1 MKLVSPNSKTKLMF
15 VSTQVSAEQCDIADQ
30 VKQRNCG
37 QIFEVTDT
45 LEHEFQSLHLSNNE
59 NTTANSPVN
68 SDIVHISSNK
78 TETQRATDDA
88 LLFMDGFT
96 KSIVDLNLSEKNTNA
111 IFRLCGTLVN
121 NLKNLAVR
129 MNNDDNQ
136 MTPSHIIESSTNLF
150 LDQLTKRNSTFKRNK
165 QLSSS
170 CFYVPPREIAIGTRW
185 ELKKVIDHQGD
196 KNSIEQII
204 QNTYQYVSPVETIES
219 LFKNEEFR
227 NCYLKNNTVL
237 DHTCESGRYKHF
249 CCGSTYKNSA
259 FFRENPLALQIHLA
273 SDDFEI
279 CSPLQSKAG
288 VHKICAIYFTIRNL
302 PTRHLS
308 KLNNIYIVALCNAN
322 DLKSKTTDFNN
333 LWQQIVFDLKYLEQF
348 GIDVI
353 GHGKLKG
360 TLTHLSFDNLG
371 ANFSLGFPA
380 CFVSSHYCRHCMRS
394 KDECQTICS
403 DDGHCKRSKNDYAKQ
418 LKIVEQSEKVDFN
431 ETKGVKMYCKL
442 NDLDYFHILDNPTVD
457 PMHDLLE
464 GCIPFLLKKVF
475 TRCIEK
481 RIFSES
487 DLNWMI
493 QFHKFGKLDRCN
505 IPSSLELNKRSLG
518 QNASQM
524 LCLFRNLPFILSEY
538 SEHIEIKAIWRSIT
552 SLLRITEIALAQIV
566 TEIELSILKRE
577 VMIHLNSII
586 LTFKEHLRPKHH
598 FLLHYEA
605 IIRVMG
611 PLIALTMMRFE
622 AKHQQIKKMVGDN
635 KNFRNINK
643 TLAIKHQKMLSSNI
657 FCDKDVIET
666 LKLSSVTPQ
675 FILDHVALLN
685 QNNIDSESLL
695 KTDLL
700 RVNNCEYFPGLFF
713 IHDFLLYEICYVLM
727 SHDKY
732 YLLAKEM
739 EIGNFNEFL
748 NCFEIKAKIVTDF
761 MIINQQEIKNA
772 KTFES
777 KMFKNKVYVVAATL
791 DLNKTN
797 IWK

>member
-1 MKLVSPNSKTKLMF
+1 MSEVN
-15 VSTQVSAEQCDIADQ
+15 DI
-30 VKQRNCG
+30 
-37 QIFEVTDT
+37 
-45 LEHEFQSLHLSNNE
+45 LEHEFRLLNISNNE
-59 NTTANSPVN
+59 NKTGNSAGEF
-68 SDIVHISSNK
+68 DIVHIGSNK
-78 TETQRATDDA
+78 TETQCATDDA
-88 LLFMDGFT
+88 LAFMNVFT
-96 KSIVDLNLSEKNTNA
+96 KSIIDLNLSEKNTNS
-111 IFRLCGTLVN
+111 IFRSCGSLVN
-121 NLKNLAVR
+121 NLKHLTVR
-129 MNNDDNQ
+129 MLNDDNQ

-150 LDQLTKRNSTFKRNK
+150 LDQLAKRNSTFKRNNH
-165 QLSSS
+165 LSASS
-170 CFYVPPREIAIGTRW
+170 FFVSPEEIAIGTRW

-204 QNTYQYVSPVETIES
+204 QNTYQYVSLVKTIES

-227 NCYLKNNTVL
+227 NCYFQNNTIL
-237 DHTCESGRYKHF
+237 DHKCESGRYKYF

-259 FFRENPLALQIHLA
+259 FFCENPLALQIHLA

-322 DLKSKTTDFNN
+322 DLKSKTTDFND
-333 LWQQIVFDLKYLEQF
+333 LWQRIIFDLKHLEQV
-348 GIDVI
+348 GIDVE
-353 GHGKLKG
+353 GYGKLKG

-380 CFVSSHYCRHCMRS
+380 CFVSSHYCRYCMRS
-394 KDECQTICS
+394 KDDCQTLCS
-403 DDGHCKRSKNDYAKQ
+403 DDGHYKRTKNDYAKQ
-418 LKIVEQSEKVDFN
+418 IKIVELSEKVDFN

-464 GCIPFLLKKVF
+464 GCIPFLLKKTF

-493 QFHKFGKLDRCN
+493 QFHKYGRLDRCN
-505 IPSSLELNKRSLG
+505 VPSSLELNKRSLG
-518 QNASQM
+518 QNASQI

-538 SEHIEIKAIWRSIT
+538 SEHDEIKAIWHSVT

-566 TEIELSILKRE
+566 TENELSILKDE
-577 VMIHLNSII
+577 VMIHLKSII
-586 LTFKEHLRPKHH
+586 STFKEHLRPKHH
-598 FLLHYEA
+598 FLLHYDA

-611 PLIALTMMRFE
+611 PIIALSMMRFE
-622 AKHQQIKKMVGDN
+622 AKHQQLKKMVGDN

-643 TLAIKHQKMLSSNI
+643 TLANKHQKMLVTNI
-657 FCDKDVIET
+657 FCDKDTTET

-675 FILDHVALLN
+675 FILDHGDLLN

-695 KTDLL
+695 KTDHL
-700 RVNNCEYFPGLFF
+700 RVNNYEFFPELLF
-713 IHDFLLYEICYVLM
+713 IHNSLLYEIYYILK
-727 SHDKY
+727 SQDKH
-732 YLLAKEM
+732 YLLVKEK

-748 NCFEIKAKIVTDF
+748 NCFEIKAKNFTDF
-761 MIINQQEIKNA
+761 VIIDQQKIKNP

-777 KMFKNKVYVVAATL
+777 KIVKNKMYIVAATL
-791 DLNKTN
+791 DLNRAN